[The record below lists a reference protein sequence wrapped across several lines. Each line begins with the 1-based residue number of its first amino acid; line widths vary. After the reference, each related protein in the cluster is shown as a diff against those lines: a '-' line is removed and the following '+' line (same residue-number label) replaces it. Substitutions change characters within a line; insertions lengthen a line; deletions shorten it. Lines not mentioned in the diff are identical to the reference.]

1 MPISE
6 ETREFVDDIDD
17 PVVKMELVHLMSTV
31 DAINAGAGG
40 DLRSEEFCRA
50 FDRSME
56 GYMTQVALQRASIG
70 RLLDERRQH
79 LGEIAGLKRELDVWV
94 EVQGTK
100 KKVGPE

>member
-56 GYMTQVALQRASIG
+56 GYMQQVSNQRASIS
-70 RLLDERRQH
+70 RLLAVRDEQMKT
-79 LGEIAGLKRELDVWV
+79 IKRLQSENTIMQAKLLP
-94 EVQGTK
+94 GG
-100 KKVGPE
+100 VGPE